1 MKQLLSEYRKIKR
14 PRNVGLISV
23 SHGINEFYGLAFPP
37 IIPILVTDLGISYTQ
52 AGLLLTVFYVM
63 YSVFQLPA
71 GIVGDRIG
79 KARLLIWGLLG
90 MAAALVLASTA
101 QTYEMLLVAQGIMG
115 ISGSTYHPAGMAM
128 LSDTETKETE
138 GKAMGVFGLGGMIG
152 VASAPIIIGG
162 LASVIGWRT
171 ALAVAAALGFV
182 VTVVFKFSYRT
193 PTQTQ
198 RTVEDGGTREI
209 VENSETKTI
218 ADGERDA
225 KSPTDESE
233 ASGPF
238 DRRGPGAKSWLHEV
252 FGFEL
257 TANIAFLCLV
267 VLLVSLQIRS
277 IQTFATSFLV
287 DGVGRSTS
295 TANGIFFVMLAA
307 SAVSSIWVG
316 GLADRFD
323 RGLLGVVAAVAT
335 SVLLFAVFV
344 VFLLEA
350 AIVGWL
356 LTGLLGLVFGLLG
369 LAVYGC
375 TPIKNAIISEYASAD
390 SSGSLF
396 GVTQTASAVGSA
408 AGPVTFGHIS
418 TEFGIGYAFPMI
430 AVIGTLIAV
439 GFYTLSR
446 T

>member
-1 MKQLLSEYRKIKR
+1 MKQLLSEYREIKQ

-37 IIPILVTDLGISYTQ
+37 IIPILVADLGISYTQ

-71 GIVGDRIG
+71 GLVGDRIG
-79 KARLLIWGLLG
+79 KSRLLIWGLIG

-152 VASAPIIIGG
+152 VASAPVIIGG
-162 LASVIGWRT
+162 LAAMIGWRT
-171 ALAVAAALGFV
+171 ALAVAAAIGFV
-182 VTVVFKFSYRT
+182 VTVVFKFSYQA
-193 PTQTQ
+193 PAQPQ
-198 RTVEDGGTREI
+198 ETVGDGGKETI
-209 VENSETKTI
+209 TDENV
-218 ADGERDA
+218 
-225 KSPTDESE
+225 SPTSPVDTETDS
-233 ASGPF
+233 PF
-238 DRRGPGAKSWLHEV
+238 DRHGSRVKSKLHQL

-335 SVLLFAVFV
+335 SGLLFAVFV
-344 VFLLEA
+344 VFVIEA
-350 AIVGWL
+350 ALVGWL

-408 AGPVTFGHIS
+408 AGPVTFGYIS
-418 TEFGIGYAFPMI
+418 TEFGIGYAFPTI
-430 AVIGTLIAV
+430 AVIGALIAV